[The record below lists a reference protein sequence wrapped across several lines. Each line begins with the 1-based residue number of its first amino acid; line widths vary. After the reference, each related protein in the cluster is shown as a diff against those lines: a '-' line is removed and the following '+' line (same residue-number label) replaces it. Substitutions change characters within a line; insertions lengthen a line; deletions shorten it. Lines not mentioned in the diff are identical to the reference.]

1 MMMNKYGLLPFSL
14 VVNMFPKLDT
24 MFMVYMM
31 HERKYILDRQM
42 DYVLKC
48 KIHVDYLLIGIKCRK
63 WFMYICTSKLQ
74 RFVVCG
80 T

>member
-1 MMMNKYGLLPFSL
+1 MKKYDFLHFSI
-14 VVNMFPKLDT
+14 VVNMFPKLET

-48 KIHVDYLLIGIKCRK
+48 KIHVDYMLIGIKCRK
-63 WFMYICTSKLQ
+63 LSMYICTCELQ